1 MFDEIIYKT
10 LDKIVEWCERYRKYR
25 LTRSLP
31 KECWDE
37 ETNKAGIKKW
47 VKQRESLIN
56 KNDTVN
62 TGNTNTTN
70 TK

>member
-37 ETNKAGIKKW
+37 ETNKKAIKKW
-47 VKQRESLIN
+47 VKEKIKSY
-56 KNDTVN
+56 K
-62 TGNTNTTN
+62 
-70 TK
+70 

>member
-37 ETNKAGIKKW
+37 ETNRKGIKKW
-47 VKQRESLIN
+47 VKQQESLIN

>member
-25 LTRSLP
+25 LKRSLP

-37 ETNKAGIKKW
+37 NVKKAGLKKW
-47 VKQRESLIN
+47 VNQQESLIN

>member
-25 LTRSLP
+25 LKRSLP

-37 ETNKAGIKKW
+37 ETNRKGIKKW
-47 VKQRESLIN
+47 VKQQESLIN